1 MLFKTSSLIAILT
14 ILACNHQSAQAQE
27 VDKARRLTS
36 VIVVSPMVGKG
47 TYDDPRR
54 PAVIKVAE
62 KQQEGERVASY
73 RYLISD
79 DGRSAIVEISGLD
92 GGKRADLRTRTDLAT
107 DVIEKEQ
114 MRKEDAENVLKRVK
128 KDFRWEDL
136 AGVRVPAGVGK

>member
-1 MLFKTSSLIAILT
+1 MRPRRITSIALLT
-14 ILACNHQSAQAQE
+14 ILVCGQRPVESQE
-27 VDKARRLTS
+27 LDKARRLTS

-54 PAVIKVAE
+54 PAVMKAAE
-62 KQQEGERVASY
+62 KQEEGEQVASY

-92 GGKRADLRTRTDLAT
+92 GVKRADLRTRTDLVT

-114 MRKEDAENVLKRVK
+114 MRKEDAESVLKRVK

-136 AGVRVPAGVGK
+136 AGVRVPVEVGK